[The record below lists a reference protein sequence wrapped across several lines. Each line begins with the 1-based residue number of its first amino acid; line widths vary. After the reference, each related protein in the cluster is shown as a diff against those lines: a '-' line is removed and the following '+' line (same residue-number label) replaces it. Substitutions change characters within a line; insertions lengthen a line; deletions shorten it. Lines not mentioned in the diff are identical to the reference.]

1 MEMHP
6 VYPRQPESGLF
17 RHFERCILQ
26 SDMEGLEKLCREG
39 FEETDSGTD
48 VYGTNLYQTA
58 ITHGNIGANLSIIE
72 NIYIYNG
79 SRKISFSCGTYNLP
93 IFGKHGIR
101 RNKTHFMS

>member
-1 MEMHP
+1 MAVSDVTFVVTMEMYP

-72 NIYIYNG
+72 NIYI
-79 SRKISFSCGTYNLP
+79 
-93 IFGKHGIR
+93 
-101 RNKTHFMS
+101 